1 MIIGLLELT
10 VFVVV
15 IGVLGFNSSLH
26 DWTATMLYRQDIS
39 LVPQYIKSVCVC
51 VCICLCACLCVYTVW
66 VWSAACRSPSLL
78 LCEFQGL
85 NSGCEGWSKQFYLPN
100 HLFDTTPLY
109 FETKFL
115 YFVTQAGI
123 ELAILFCILLSSS
136 ITQYTICS
144 A

>member
-51 VCICLCACLCVYTVW
+51 VYLFVCMPVCVH
-66 VWSAACRSPSLL
+66 SMGMECSLQESFSP
-78 LCEFQGL
+78 
-85 NSGCEGWSKQFYLPN
+85 
-100 HLFDTTPLY
+100 TM
-109 FETKFL
+109 
-115 YFVTQAGI
+115 
-123 ELAILFCILLSSS
+123 
-136 ITQYTICS
+136 
-144 A
+144 

>member
-1 MIIGLLELT
+1 MC
-10 VFVVV
+10 VSVCVHACV
-15 IGVLGFNSSLH
+15 C
-26 DWTATMLYRQDIS
+26 
-39 LVPQYIKSVCVC
+39 VPQYGYGVQSI
-51 VCICLCACLCVYTVW
+51 
-66 VWSAACRSPSLL
+66 ACRSPSLL

-85 NSGCEGWSKQFYLPN
+85 NSGCEGWSKQFYLLS